1 MFPSQDPEY
10 LKKIAKLHA
19 WPGQAFEELYDN
31 LDFEELDEN
40 EPRTD
45 WLIKPK
51 GKKLNGKRKEKDSK
65 D

>member
-19 WPGQAFEELYDN
+19 WPGEAFDDLYDN
-31 LDFEELDEN
+31 KDPEELIDE

-51 GKKLNGKRKEKDSK
+51 GKKANGNRSKENRKN
-65 D
+65 